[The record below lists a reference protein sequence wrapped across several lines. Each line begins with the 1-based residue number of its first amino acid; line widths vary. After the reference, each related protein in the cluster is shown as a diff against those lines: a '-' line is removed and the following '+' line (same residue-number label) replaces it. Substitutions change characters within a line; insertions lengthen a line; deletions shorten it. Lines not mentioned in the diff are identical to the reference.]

1 MRSKEGRSAVIHWS
15 LLSFIIIVIWLIGS
29 VTQAGAETQKFRITT
44 YVTHFEVLPVGD
56 VEGHILGTVSRK
68 GLVFFENGEIA
79 TYTVW
84 VTIDL
89 IKGNGSFQGYSLTT
103 YQDGSTQV
111 NKLLGTLEAGM
122 YKFKGE
128 YVKGTKR
135 FEGIKG
141 TIASTGKSLTPY
153 SKEKGTFSDVYF
165 DVTGTY
171 TLPSK

>member
-1 MRSKEGRSAVIHWS
+1 MSIKKFIGNVIGTLIIAVS
-15 LLSFIIIVIWLIGS
+15 LLGFSQI
-29 VTQAGAETQKFRITT
+29 AGAETHKFRITT

-111 NKLLGTLEAGM
+111 NKLQGTLEAGM
-122 YKFKGE
+122 YKFTGE

-141 TIASTGKSLTPY
+141 TIASTGKSLTLY
-153 SKEKGTFSDVYF
+153 SKEKATFSDVYF